1 MWSMPIALFSGG
13 VLFFLIVACLDIYR
27 IFIIDRENRFE
38 SIYGN
43 TTNFFSRLSSIERKS
58 WLATETYN
66 RNLLGYKTISDYT
79 YEKLKYTPTTR
90 KSLFSLDPPNYSILS
105 SALY

>member
-1 MWSMPIALFSGG
+1 MWSMPIVMFSLG
-13 VLFFLIVACLDIYR
+13 VFSFFIVACIDIYR
-27 IFIIDRENRFE
+27 IFILDREKRFE

-66 RNLLGYKTISDYT
+66 RNVLGYKTASDYAF
-79 YEKLKYTPTTR
+79 EKL
-90 KSLFSLDPPNYSILS
+90 
-105 SALY
+105 